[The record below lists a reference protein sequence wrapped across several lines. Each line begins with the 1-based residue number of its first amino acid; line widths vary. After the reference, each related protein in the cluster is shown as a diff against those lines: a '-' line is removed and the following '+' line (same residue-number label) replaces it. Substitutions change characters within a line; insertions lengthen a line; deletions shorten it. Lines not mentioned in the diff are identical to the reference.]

1 MNPLGFFYSVE
12 NNGEK
17 EKKTLQMGKE
27 AMATTGTFYSSSLT
41 KGCDFG

>member
-1 MNPLGFFYSVE
+1 MNPLGFFHSVE

-17 EKKTLQMGKE
+17 NLQMEEE
-27 AMATTGTFYSSSLT
+27 AMAKTGTFYSSSLT